1 MQHIERSLG
10 EQILKERDQILE
22 KSEINEYNT
31 HNTTQHNTTQ
41 HNINQINEIEI
52 KQMNCPKNKKYPFS
66 LPNLYICIFYLF
78 ICK

>member
-1 MQHIERSLG
+1 MIFRKVSFSRIKLIYLLLQHIERSLG

-41 HNINQINEIEI
+41 HNTTQHNTTQHNTT
-52 KQMNCPKNKKYPFS
+52 
-66 LPNLYICIFYLF
+66 
-78 ICK
+78 